1 MVTCPLARRILLAIV
16 FDHIYNNNK
25 CADALRDAIGPAG
38 DGATIGGWSFAWLG
52 LAKISNLRGET
63 MFRQLKRRPVMM
75 GVAGMMLGL
84 LIGAGAFGVAMYAS
98 SSATPQVELDDLML
112 SATASHGEHSLTL
125 ATGSIDEEV
134 EGVYV
139 LDHMTGDLQCWVPSV
154 VRPGTFSGQFKANVL
169 SDLGADGDKAPQLVM
184 VTSSYNVRGAAST
197 TRPARTIV
205 WVGDANTGN
214 VAGYSIAW
222 NRSRA
227 SSGGTQGGPLVK
239 VLAGKGRTAA
249 IRPGVGIGG
258 PGGSPQR

>member
-1 MVTCPLARRILLAIV
+1 MLAIV
-16 FDHIYNNNK
+16 FEHIYNNGKSAN
-25 CADALRDAIGPAG
+25 ALRDAIGPAS
-38 DGATIGGWSFAWLG
+38 DGATVGGRSFGWLG
-52 LAKISNLRGET
+52 LAKILNLRGET
-63 MFRQLKRRPVMM
+63 MFRQLKRRPVVV

-98 SSATPQVELDDLML
+98 SSATPQVDLDDLML

-134 EGVYV
+134 EGVFV
-139 LDHMTGDLQCWVPSV
+139 LDHVTGDLQCWVPSV
-154 VRPGTFSGQFKANVL
+154 VRPGTFSGQFKTNVL
-169 SDLGADGDKAPQLVM
+169 SDLGVEGDKAPQLVM

-197 TRPARTIV
+197 TRPAKSIV

-227 SSGGTQGGPLVK
+227 SSGGTQSNALVR

-249 IRPGVGIGG
+249 IRPGVGVGG
-258 PGGSPQR
+258 PSGLPQR